1 MRARFLACVAI
12 LTIGL
17 SGCGYSS
24 LTRQDE
30 DVKAA
35 WSEVVNQYQRRAD
48 LIPNL
53 VRTVKAYANQEQQVL
68 IGVTEARAKAA
79 GSIQLPPELLN
90 NPDAFARFQAVQGQL
105 SSSLKSLLAVAEAYP
120 DLKSNENFR
129 DLQVQLEGTENRI
142 TVARQRYIEAVAGFN
157 TTARAL
163 PNLLT
168 AKLFDFQVKPN
179 FTVANEAAISAPP
192 TVDFG
197 PDPAPPGATPT
208 RIAPAPGTGLPVPAG
223 AVPSTTAAPASSA
236 TAPSSTAPAPG
247 PK

>member
-1 MRARFLACVAI
+1 MRARILACVAV

-35 WSEVVNQYQRRAD
+35 WSDVLNQYQRRAD

-53 VRTVKAYANQEQQVL
+53 VKAVQGYANQEQQVL
-68 IGVTEARAKAA
+68 IGVTAERAKVAS
-79 GSIQLPPELLN
+79 SIQLTPELLN
-90 NPDAFARFQAVQGQL
+90 DPDAFARYQAAQAQL
-105 SSSLKSLLAVAEAYP
+105 TSSLKSLIAVSEAYP

-142 TVARQRYIEAVAGFN
+142 TVARQKYIEAVQSYN

-168 AKLFDFQVKPN
+168 AKMFDFQLKPN
-179 FTVANEAAISAPP
+179 FTVAEPQAISKPP
-192 TVDFG
+192 SVDFG
-197 PDPAPPGATPT
+197 PGPARPANDASTPPTGSAMPPAPAPPSP
-208 RIAPAPGTGLPVPAG
+208 
-223 AVPSTTAAPASSA
+223 
-236 TAPSSTAPAPG
+236 

>member
-1 MRARFLACVAI
+1 MRAWCLACVAV
-12 LTIGL
+12 LTFL
-17 SGCGYSS
+17 MSGCGYSS

-35 WSEVVNQYQRRAD
+35 WSEVLNQYQRRAD

-53 VRTVKAYANQEQQVL
+53 VKVVQAYANQEQQVL
-68 IGVTEARAKAA
+68 IRVTAERAKAA
-79 GSIQLPPELLN
+79 SSVQLTPELLN
-90 NPDAFARFQAVQGQL
+90 NPDAFAKFQQVQAQL
-105 SSSLKSLLAVAEAYP
+105 AASVKQLIAVAEAYP

-142 TVARQRYIEAVAGFN
+142 TVARQKYIESVQAYN

-168 AKLFDFQVKPN
+168 AKLFDFQLKPN
-179 FTVANEAAISAPP
+179 FSVANEQTISTPP

-197 PDPAPPGATPT
+197 SPQP
-208 RIAPAPGTGLPVPAG
+208 
-223 AVPSTTAAPASSA
+223 AAPA
-236 TAPSSTAPAPG
+236 
-247 PK
+247 K

>member
-1 MRARFLACVAI
+1 M
-12 LTIGL
+12 

-35 WSEVVNQYQRRAD
+35 WSEVLNQYQRRAD

-53 VRTVKAYANQEQQVL
+53 VKVVQGYANQEQQVL
-68 IGVTEARAKAA
+68 IRVTAERAKAA
-79 GSIQLPPELLN
+79 SSVQLTPELLN
-90 NPDAFARFQAVQGQL
+90 NPDAFAKFQAVQAQL
-105 SSSLKSLLAVAEAYP
+105 AASVKQLIAVAEAYP

-142 TVARQRYIEAVAGFN
+142 TVARQKYIESVQAYN

-168 AKLFDFQVKPN
+168 AKLFDFQLKPN
-179 FTVANEAAISAPP
+179 FSVANEQTISTPP

-197 PDPAPPGATPT
+197 SAQPAA
-208 RIAPAPGTGLPVPAG
+208 
-223 AVPSTTAAPASSA
+223 AAPASV
-236 TAPSSTAPAPG
+236 P

>member
-1 MRARFLACVAI
+1 M
-12 LTIGL
+12 

-35 WSEVVNQYQRRAD
+35 WSEVLNQYQRRAD

-53 VRTVKAYANQEQQVL
+53 VKVVQGYANQEQQVL
-68 IGVTEARAKAA
+68 IRVTAERAKAA
-79 GSIQLPPELLN
+79 GSVQLTPELLN
-90 NPDAFARFQAVQGQL
+90 NPDAFARFQQVQAQL
-105 SSSLKSLLAVAEAYP
+105 AASVKQMIAVAEAYP

-142 TVARQRYIEAVAGFN
+142 TVARQKYIESVQAYN

-168 AKLFDFQVKPN
+168 AKLFDFQLKPN
-179 FTVANEAAISAPP
+179 FSVANEQTISTPP
-192 TVDFG
+192 SVDFG
-197 PDPAPPGATPT
+197 SPTPT
-208 RIAPAPGTGLPVPAG
+208 PSAP
-223 AVPSTTAAPASSA
+223 
-236 TAPSSTAPAPG
+236 
-247 PK
+247 K

>member
-1 MRARFLACVAI
+1 MRAWCLACVAV
-12 LTIGL
+12 LTFL
-17 SGCGYSS
+17 MPGCGYSS

-35 WSEVVNQYQRRAD
+35 WSEVLNQYQRRAD

-53 VRTVKAYANQEQQVL
+53 VKVVQGYANQEQQVL
-68 IGVTEARAKAA
+68 IRVTAERAKAA
-79 GSIQLPPELLN
+79 SSVQLTPELLN
-90 NPDAFARFQAVQGQL
+90 NPDAFAKFQQVQAQL
-105 SSSLKSLLAVAEAYP
+105 AASVKQMIAVAEAYP

-142 TVARQRYIEAVAGFN
+142 TVARQKYIESVQAYN

-168 AKLFDFQVKPN
+168 AKLFDFQLKPN
-179 FTVANEAAISAPP
+179 FSVANEQTISTPP

-197 PDPAPPGATPT
+197 SPQPGAPT
-208 RIAPAPGTGLPVPAG
+208 
-223 AVPSTTAAPASSA
+223 
-236 TAPSSTAPAPG
+236 
-247 PK
+247 K

>member
-1 MRARFLACVAI
+1 MRARFLACVAV
-12 LTIGL
+12 LAFGL

-30 DVKAA
+30 EVKAA
-35 WSEVVNQYQRRAD
+35 WSQVLNQYQRRAD

-53 VRTVKAYANQEQQVL
+53 VKVVQGYANQEQRVL
-68 IGVTEARAKAA
+68 IGVTAERAKVA
-79 GSIQLPPELLN
+79 GSIQLTPELLN
-90 NPDAFARFQAVQGQL
+90 NPDAFARFQTVQAQL
-105 SSSLKSLLAVAEAYP
+105 GTSLKNLIAVAEAYP

-142 TVARQRYIEAVAGFN
+142 TVARQRYIEAVQAYN

-168 AKLFDFQVKPN
+168 AKMFDFPVKPS
-179 FTVANEAAISAPP
+179 FTVGDEQAISAPP

-197 PDPAPPGATPT
+197 TLPGPAAAPTGGQPIEVAPQAPPP
-208 RIAPAPGTGLPVPAG
+208 PSAPGPIP
-223 AVPSTTAAPASSA
+223 SSA
-236 TAPSSTAPAPG
+236 TPQSAP
-247 PK
+247 K